1 MDYGKTLSTDIGF
14 AVRHRSVAALVGAGV
29 ALALSTPLA
38 LHAQDGARATP
49 ALTVTAAKVE
59 RQMWPEEVRAAGAVE
74 PWQEAVVSAQIGGQR
89 LVEILA
95 EIGDAVRA
103 GQTLARFDAATLR
116 AEEAE
121 LLASVAQAEAA
132 LREAEANRARAVA
145 LRERNLVSEQD
156 VTRQVT
162 QADVARAQL
171 AAAQAR
177 LATKRLQ
184 LGYTAVVAPDA
195 GVVSAR
201 SATLGAVAQP
211 GDELFRLIRQ
221 GRLEWRGELTAQ
233 QLARVAPGAPV
244 ELALPGGERVTARVR
259 QVAPTMR
266 DETRLALIYA
276 DLPQG
281 TGARAG
287 MYAEGTVILDDTAA
301 LVVPSASVVIRDG
314 RNYVF
319 VLSGDDAGARVTATQ
334 VEVGRRVGNGV
345 EIRAGLAERARVVEQ
360 GAGFLN
366 DDDVVR
372 VVAGTSAAVSGDAP

>member
-1 MDYGKTLSTDIGF
+1 MDYGETLGTGTGF
-14 AVRHRSVAALVGAGV
+14 ALRHRSVAALVGAGV
-29 ALALSTPLA
+29 ALALSTPPA

-184 LGYTAVVAPDA
+184 LGYTAVAAPDA

-287 MYAEGTVILDDTAA
+287 MYAEGTVLLDDTAA

-372 VVAGTSAAVSGDAP
+372 VVAGTGAAVSGDAP

>member
-1 MDYGKTLSTDIGF
+1 
-14 AVRHRSVAALVGAGV
+14 
-29 ALALSTPLA
+29 
-38 LHAQDGARATP
+38 
-49 ALTVTAAKVE
+49 
-59 RQMWPEEVRAAGAVE
+59 
-74 PWQEAVVSAQIGGQR
+74 VSAQIGGQR
-89 LVEILA
+89 LVEIRA

-287 MYAEGTVILDDTAA
+287 MYAEGTVLLDDTAA

-345 EIRAGLAERARVVEQ
+345 EIRAGLAERTRVVEQ

-372 VVAGTSAAVSGDAP
+372 VVAGTGAAVSGDAP

>member
-1 MDYGKTLSTDIGF
+1 MDYGETLGTGTGF
-14 AVRHRSVAALVGAGV
+14 ALRHRSVAALVGAGV
-29 ALALSTPLA
+29 ALALSTPPA

-287 MYAEGTVILDDTAA
+287 MYAEGTVLLDDTAA

-372 VVAGTSAAVSGDAP
+372 VVAGTGAAVSGDAP